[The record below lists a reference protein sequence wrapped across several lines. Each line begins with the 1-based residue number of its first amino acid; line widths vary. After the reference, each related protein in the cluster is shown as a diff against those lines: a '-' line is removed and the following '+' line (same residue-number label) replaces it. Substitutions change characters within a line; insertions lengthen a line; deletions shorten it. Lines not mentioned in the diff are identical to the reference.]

1 MWHSCEALWQLGCDA
16 REDGINCFL
25 EIPTIGRFFK
35 AFLVFFSFL
44 LCITSSCGLLSGV
57 AAGGIIS
64 PGVLVGCLQE
74 AEMIIKPI
82 LNDLFGIST
91 SRTNTFFC
99 IFTDLNSI
107 AVNHYR
113 ARHEKG
119 L

>member
-1 MWHSCEALWQLGCDA
+1 MAAWVRCKGGWNQLFSGNTNH
-16 REDGINCFL
+16 RQVFQSIFSFL
-25 EIPTIGRFFK
+25 
-35 AFLVFFSFL
+35 SFL

-57 AAGGIIS
+57 AAGGIIC

-107 AVNHYR
+107 AVN
-113 ARHEKG
+113 KT
-119 L
+119 